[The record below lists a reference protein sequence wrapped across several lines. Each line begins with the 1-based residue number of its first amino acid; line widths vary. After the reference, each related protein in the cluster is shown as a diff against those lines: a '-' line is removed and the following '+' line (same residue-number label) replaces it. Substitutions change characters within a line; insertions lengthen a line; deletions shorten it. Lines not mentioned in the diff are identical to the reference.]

1 MVCCAIVEPVK
12 KKVAD
17 SETDTNND
25 VVEDV
30 NKNVGGSET
39 DAHIEEDVNKNIS
52 DRKIVNDV
60 VDDVNITGK
69 KTDTDPAQTIGT
81 STMTLTGIS
90 YDVSVNKIGTN
101 PRVFDILAQI
111 PKEKRTTLENEL
123 KEGVS
128 DTESTQLTAVTATN
142 ITTKKSLPILPSSTR
157 RPNIQDLETT
167 PYTTPSSVL
176 KSNSTKLSTRLEPQW
191 NFFRI
196 GFKLL

>member
-1 MVCCAIVEPVK
+1 MVCCAVVEPVK

-52 DRKIVNDV
+52 DRKIDTDV
-60 VDDVNITGK
+60 VDDVNITDK
-69 KTDTDPAQTIGT
+69 KTDTDLAQTVET
-81 STMTLTGIS
+81 STTTLTGITN
-90 YDVSVNKIGTN
+90 DVSDNRKGTN
-101 PRVFDILAQI
+101 PRVLDILTQI
-111 PKEKRTTLENEL
+111 PKEKTTKLANKI

-128 DTESTQLTAVTATN
+128 DTESPHLTGVTATN
-142 ITTKKSLPILPSSTR
+142 VGTKKFLPILLPSTR

-167 PYTTPSSVL
+167 PYTTPSLVL
-176 KSNSTKLSTRLEPQW
+176 KSNSTTLSIRLEPQW

-196 GFKLL
+196 GFK